1 MIARNVQAVSLALV
15 LPLFIGH
22 FAAAP
27 AGQSQ
32 RSTGITKQ
40 RSTANP
46 LVSEMATLDNV
57 MRETVSAIAEADGAR
72 VAEAVDAIRG
82 PMQRTQQAIR
92 AGNVTL
98 PKGGRLDDFQRSY
111 DAFHAQLETLAR
123 AGKQNNVEAM
133 LIVTKQLL
141 EGCVNCHRTYR
152 K

>member
-1 MIARNVQAVSLALV
+1 MIARNVRAISVALV
-15 LPLFIGH
+15 MLLFFGH
-22 FAAAP
+22 FAAAT

-32 RSTGITKQ
+32 RSTDITKQ
-40 RSTANP
+40 RSSANP
-46 LVSEMATLDNV
+46 LVSEMTTLDSV

-72 VAEAVDAIRG
+72 AAKAVDAIRG
-82 PMQRTQQAIR
+82 PMERTQKAIR
-92 AGNVTL
+92 AGDLPL
-98 PKGGRLDDFQRSY
+98 PKRGRLNDFQRSY

-152 K
+152 E